1 MIMIGI
7 FFVLVI
13 TAIIVIIVIIISVVL
28 IIVIGVAVA
37 VEGWCWLAKPARL
50 CVAHVRVVQH
60 PPLSPTTLLRG
71 EGVAVVGL
79 GFRGL
84 GLRVEGQW
92 GLVYL
97 HLTLGHAWRPA

>member
-1 MIMIGI
+1 MIMIGMLL
-7 FFVLVI
+7 VLVI
-13 TAIIVIIVIIISVVL
+13 IAIIVIIVIIILVVI

-37 VEGWCWLAKPARL
+37 VEGWRWLAKPARL

-71 EGVAVVGL
+71 ERVVVVGL

-84 GLRVEGQW
+84 GLRVEG
-92 GLVYL
+92 
-97 HLTLGHAWRPA
+97 